1 MLRRDDAL
9 AGSREYKLDARSKIK
24 IMKCFYDRDSKQQ
37 QNQFYLKPWS
47 PRVA

>member
-9 AGSREYKLDARSKIK
+9 AGSREYKLDAQGKIK

-37 QNQFYLKPWS
+37 QNQCFI
-47 PRVA
+47 